1 MIYDGDLRDLTYDH
15 NSAPFSQ
22 LVFLACPSQPLTPPL
37 PMPEG
42 PEIRLAADKL
52 ERALQPYPT
61 SEIFF
66 AFEYLK
72 PFEAELTG
80 CRVTQVE
87 TRGKAML
94 THFDNGL
101 SVYSHNQLYGKW
113 VVRKAQSFPVTNRQ
127 LRFAIH
133 NEKKSALLY
142 SASDIQIL
150 SSPAEIESHPF
161 LSKLGP
167 DILKAG
173 LKPETVEAALVS
185 KQHYRRRLSTLYLD
199 QHFLAGIGNY
209 LRSEILFVAKLHPQR
224 RPIDCTEYELHA
236 LATASIEVAYQSYR
250 YKGITNDLD
259 LANKLSAEG
268 ARYRDY
274 RHWVFGRSHKPCY
287 LCATAVVKEMVNN
300 RRIYYCPCCQAA

>member
-1 MIYDGDLRDLTYDH
+1 
-15 NSAPFSQ
+15 
-22 LVFLACPSQPLTPPL
+22 
-37 PMPEG
+37 MPEG
-42 PEIRLAADKL
+42 PEIRIAADKL

-61 SEIFF
+61 TEVFF
-66 AFEYLK
+66 AFDYLK

-113 VVRKAQSFPVTNRQ
+113 EVRKAYSFPATKRQ

-133 NEKKSALLY
+133 NAKKSALLY

-167 DILKAG
+167 DILSAG
-173 LKPETVEAALVS
+173 LQIETVQLALND
-185 KQHYRRRLSTLYLD
+185 KKHYRRRLSTLYLD

-209 LRSEILFVAKLHPQR
+209 LRSEILFVSGIYPQR
-224 RPIDCTEYELHA
+224 RPVDCTEAQLHK
-236 LATASIEVAYQSYR
+236 LAQASIEVSYQSYR

-259 LANKLSAEG
+259 LANRLKAEG

-274 RHWVFGRSHKPCY
+274 RHWVFGRTNKPCY
-287 LCATAVVKEMVNN
+287 QCATPVVKEMLNN
-300 RRIYYCPCCQAA
+300 RRIYYCPQCQPL